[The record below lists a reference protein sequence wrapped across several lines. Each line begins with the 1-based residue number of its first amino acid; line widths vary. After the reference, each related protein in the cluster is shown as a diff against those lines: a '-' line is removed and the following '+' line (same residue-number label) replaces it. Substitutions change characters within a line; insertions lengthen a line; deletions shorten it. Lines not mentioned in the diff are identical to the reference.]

1 MKNIFKSIILGGA
14 TICAVSSCS
23 DFLDQKSPSD
33 TDAGNVW
40 NSVYYTQNVLN
51 KAYGLLCEDYT
62 YSQVL
67 AYTFMANSDI
77 EWANAYGEANAK
89 AQGKGRDLNN
99 YYVAND
105 ATFTKLKDAWDH
117 LYEAIENC
125 NLIIDGLSETN
136 METTE
141 GKQLAHF
148 KGEALTIRAM
158 LYFDLVRNWGDVP
171 MKFEPTND
179 ELSNVNT
186 GKTDRDV
193 ILDALIGD
201 LEEAVLLLP
210 WAGRDGYTT
219 EHVTKGYAHAL
230 LAQIALQR
238 AGWAIREQAKE
249 GYETATENS
258 DPTYP
263 TQRPAAA
270 ERTKYY
276 QLALTHL
283 NAVIG
288 EGVHSLNP
296 SFENQWYLVNQL
308 IMDTQYR
315 ENIFEVPMGLE
326 RSSEYGYGIGV
337 RFADNTYG
345 IKGNSSANVQLP
357 APFFWSYDHS
367 GKDTRRDITCAT
379 YEIQNKS
386 GVVTEVMQ
394 SNKPFNIYCAKW
406 DVRKFSSDWKDIA
419 TIKNA
424 KFGTGINAVKLRY
437 SQVLLLYAEVMNE
450 LNGNPDVSTGGVNGL
465 TARQAL
471 AMVHNRAYAEED
483 KSVAQEYIN
492 NIPADKEAFFNAI
505 VDENAWELAG
515 EGVRK
520 YELERWNLLN
530 TKIEKVKADYI
541 SQISEYPDNLY
552 YKTYTDNNGYVRI
565 DMSSICWYSEPADNA
580 GYESVA
586 FWGDEDKEGG
596 KQDNINNL
604 PFVSGGLN
612 EVVKN
617 RYLLPIHG
625 STINDSEGTLHNS
638 YGFTHN

>member
-105 ATFTKLKDAWDH
+105 ATFEKLKSAWDH
-117 LYEAIENC
+117 LYEGIENC
-125 NLIIDGLSETN
+125 NLIIDGLADVNENTN
-136 METTE
+136 EN
-141 GKQLAHF
+141 KQLAFF

-158 LYFDLVRNWGDVP
+158 LYFDLIRNWGDVP

-179 ELSNVNT
+179 DLSNVNN

-193 ILDALIGD
+193 IMDALIND
-201 LEEAVLLLP
+201 LEEAVKLLP
-210 WAGRDGYTT
+210 WAGENGYTT
-219 EHVTKGYAHAL
+219 EHATKGYAHAL

-249 GYETATENS
+249 GYETAAVNS

-263 TQRPAAA
+263 TQRPSAAD
-270 ERTKYY
+270 RMKYY

-283 NAVIG
+283 NAVISK
-288 EGVHSLNP
+288 GVHKLNP

-379 YEIQNKS
+379 YEIQSKN

-406 DVRKFSSDWKDIA
+406 DVRKFSSAWKDIA

-424 KFGTGINAVKLRY
+424 KFGTGVNAIKLRY

-450 LNGNPDVSTGGVNGL
+450 LNGNPDVSTGGADGL
-465 TARQAL
+465 TARMAL
-471 AMVHNRAYAEED
+471 AMVHNRAYADAD
-483 KSVAQEYIN
+483 KAVAQEYIN
-492 NIPADKEAFFNAI
+492 NIPADKESFFNAI
-505 VDENAWELAG
+505 VDENAWEFAG

-520 YELERWNLLN
+520 YELERWNLLSE
-530 TKIEKVKADYI
+530 KIDKVKADYL
-541 SQISEYPDNLY
+541 SQISEYPDKLY
-552 YKTYTDNNGYVRI
+552 YKTYTESNGYVKI
-565 DMSSICWYSEPADNA
+565 DMSSICWYSEPTNST
-580 GYESVA
+580 GYESVS
-586 FWGDEDKEGG
+586 FWGEEDKEGG

-612 EVVKN
+612 ETIKN
-617 RYLLPIHG
+617 RYLLPING
-625 STINDSEGTLHNS
+625 STINDSEGTLQNS
-638 YGFTHN
+638 YGFVHN

>member
-1 MKNIFKSIILGGA
+1 
-14 TICAVSSCS
+14 
-23 DFLDQKSPSD
+23 
-33 TDAGNVW
+33 
-40 NSVYYTQNVLN
+40 
-51 KAYGLLCEDYT
+51 
-62 YSQVL
+62 
-67 AYTFMANSDI
+67 
-77 EWANAYGEANAK
+77 
-89 AQGKGRDLNN
+89 
-99 YYVAND
+99 
-105 ATFTKLKDAWDH
+105 
-117 LYEAIENC
+117 
-125 NLIIDGLSETN
+125 
-136 METTE
+136 
-141 GKQLAHF
+141 
-148 KGEALTIRAM
+148 
-158 LYFDLVRNWGDVP
+158 
-171 MKFEPTND
+171 
-179 ELSNVNT
+179 
-186 GKTDRDV
+186 
-193 ILDALIGD
+193 
-201 LEEAVLLLP
+201 
-210 WAGRDGYTT
+210 
-219 EHVTKGYAHAL
+219 
-230 LAQIALQR
+230 
-238 AGWAIREQAKE
+238 
-249 GYETATENS
+249 
-258 DPTYP
+258 
-263 TQRPAAA
+263 
-270 ERTKYY
+270 
-276 QLALTHL
+276 
-283 NAVIG
+283 
-288 EGVHSLNP
+288 
-296 SFENQWYLVNQL
+296 
-308 IMDTQYR
+308 
-315 ENIFEVPMGLE
+315 
-326 RSSEYGYGIGV
+326 
-337 RFADNTYG
+337 
-345 IKGNSSANVQLP
+345 
-357 APFFWSYDHS
+357 
-367 GKDTRRDITCAT
+367 
-379 YEIQNKS
+379 
-386 GVVTEVMQ
+386 MQ

-483 KSVAQEYIN
+483 KAVAQEYIN